1 MSGKDDDEKNWVGSG
16 QIIFPC
22 LNICFWNFSTAP
34 KIAFSHEQLKTKRE
48 VVIRNQIITRIPQV
62 HHQQQQY

>member
-1 MSGKDDDEKNWVGSG
+1 MSGKDDEKNWVGSG

-34 KIAFSHEQLKTKRE
+34 KIAFSREEEVETKRE

-62 HHQQQQY
+62 HQY

>member
-1 MSGKDDDEKNWVGSG
+1 MSGKDDEKNWVGSG